1 VTSGSS
7 FVVGVTNARQGFTIA
22 AEEKPVNVNVQDY
35 QLSLRD
41 VMRRLVGGVSVI
53 TCGVGDDRTG
63 LTVTS
68 VTSLSVEPPTM
79 LFCINRNAS
88 AWPVIRRHRHF
99 CVNILAEHHRAV
111 ADRFAGRGGV
121 KGVERY
127 AGARW
132 VTLATGASALEDAL
146 AAIDCEV
153 EETIERHSHA
163 IVIGAAKRFRIGD
176 GDALAHQHGQYG
188 TYRSARPQLG
198 ALVSPRELQS

>member
-1 VTSGSS
+1 MNV
-7 FVVGVTNARQGFTIA
+7 NIQGF
-22 AEEKPVNVNVQDY
+22 E
-35 QLSLRD
+35 LSLRD
-41 VMRRLVGGVSVI
+41 VMRHLVGGVSVI
-53 TCGVGDDRTG
+53 TAGVGDDRTG

-99 CVNILAEHHRAV
+99 CVNILAEHHRTV

-121 KGVERY
+121 KGVDRY
-127 AGARW
+127 AGSRW
-132 VTLATGASALEDAL
+132 VALATGALALEDAL

-163 IVIGAAKRFRIGD
+163 IVIGAAKTLRVGD

-188 TYRSARPQLG
+188 TYRTARPELTTLFSARL
-198 ALVSPRELQS
+198 LQT

>member
-1 VTSGSS
+1 M
-7 FVVGVTNARQGFTIA
+7 
-22 AEEKPVNVNVQDY
+22 NVNIQAFD
-35 QLSLRD
+35 LSLRD
-41 VMRRLVGGVSVI
+41 AMRHLVGGVSVI
-53 TCGVGDDRTG
+53 TAGVGDDRTG

-68 VTSLSVEPPTM
+68 VISLSVAPPTM
-79 LFCINRNAS
+79 LFCINRDAS

-121 KGVERY
+121 KGVARY

-132 VTLATGASALEDAL
+132 QALATGALALEDAL
-146 AAIDCEV
+146 AVIDSEV

-163 IVIGAAKRFRIGD
+163 IVIGAAKALRVGD

-188 TYRSARPQLG
+188 TYRAAPQELSALIS
-198 ALVSPRELQS
+198 AKELQS